1 MNSHTPQEWADIT
14 GCYVV
19 RDQLRERFTLF
30 KNKPEINHEEGL
42 WCQAGDWGEL
52 PVGAVPKEFRALDW
66 TTLYEPRKADNAP
79 HQSVREYVLVE
90 ESDPEELEK
99 EVTRMLDNGWSL
111 YGSPFTSPGGR
122 FGFFYY
128 QAMTRGKCYEQD
140 V

>member
-1 MNSHTPQEWADIT
+1 MNQHTPQEWADIT
-14 GCYVV
+14 GCYVA

-79 HQSVREYVLVE
+79 HQSEVFVHKEYKLIPAFEPVL
-90 ESDPEELEK
+90 LENS
-99 EVTRMLDNGWSL
+99 VSARLNDGFTL
-111 YGSPFTSPGGR
+111 YGNPFVVEDKAYGSMII
-122 FGFFYY
+122 
-128 QAMTRGKCYEQD
+128 QAMVRGL
-140 V
+140 